1 MLFKID
7 LGQEDSMQKDQQAQH
22 CGDRNE
28 PDGAYQLRSPFR
40 ETNISQMHKAVVA
53 LLQNSIKYA

>member
-1 MLFKID
+1 
-7 LGQEDSMQKDQQAQH
+7 MQKDQQAQH
-22 CGDRNE
+22 CGGRNE